1 MVDAFVFVDAA
12 PGAAEKLPSLL
23 DGADGV
29 RAAHRIAGDHDVVVE
44 VETDAVYE
52 VLATVTES
60 LRPLDGVED
69 TRTYVALE

>member
-1 MVDAFVFVDAA
+1 MVNAFVFVDVA
-12 PGAAEKLPSLL
+12 PGAAEKLPALL
-23 DGADGV
+23 EGADGV
-29 RAAHRIAGDHDVVVE
+29 RAAHPIAGDHDVIVE

-60 LRPLDGVED
+60 VRPLEGVED